1 MCIRYNQQLGAPEAE
16 LLELMLSAPSAQS
29 GDVIQRVSD
38 IMSAFLVNAA
48 LSFAPSYC
56 SLLAEDVDSLG
67 KRILD
72 GAAHPVGLYADW
84 METQRIGGGLW
95 LSHIQT
101 RFRENHP
108 NPLTALSIVD
118 PLPFDSEPLT
128 RRILDHFESPGLER
142 ILVVA
147 GLVTEKWID
156 QLVLDV
162 DMEETPDVQLQAMA
176 VVPEDFDFETFASA
190 LSPFLRIPMV
200 KKFPELIKARIY

>member
-1 MCIRYNQQLGAPEAE
+1 MSIRYNQQLGASEAD
-16 LLELMLSAPSAQS
+16 LLGLMLSAPGALSD
-29 GDVIQRVSD
+29 DVTQQVAD
-38 IMSAFLVNAA
+38 ILSAFLVNAA
-48 LSFAPSYC
+48 LAFSPSHC
-56 SLLAEDVDSLG
+56 SVLAEDVDSLG

-72 GAAHPVGLYADW
+72 DAAYPVGLYADW
-84 METQRIGGGLW
+84 MQTQRIGGGIW

-108 NPLTALSIVD
+108 NHLTALSIVD
-118 PLPFDSEPLT
+118 PLPIDSEPLT

-162 DMEETPDVQLQAMA
+162 DMERTPEVQLQAVA
-176 VVPEDFDFETFASA
+176 VVPEGFAFETFSFA
-190 LSPFLRIPMV
+190 LSPFLRIPMT
-200 KKFPELIKARIY
+200 KKFPELVKSRIY